1 MGELLTFLRTNKYMG
16 LLMICRKINFITIK
30 ENIVEF
36 DCDENEEIF
45 SNENYVEILREFFK
59 ERNLDLKQKVKIKV
73 ENDEE
78 KLNKLFGGKL
88 IVKP

>member
-1 MGELLTFLRTNKYMG
+1 MG

-45 SNENYVEILREFFK
+45 SNENYVEILRGFFK